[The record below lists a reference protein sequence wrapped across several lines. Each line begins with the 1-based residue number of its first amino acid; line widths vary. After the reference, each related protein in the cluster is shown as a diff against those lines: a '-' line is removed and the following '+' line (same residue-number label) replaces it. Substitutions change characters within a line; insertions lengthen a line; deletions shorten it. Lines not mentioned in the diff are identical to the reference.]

1 MAKRWSSEAR
11 FKEDFVK
18 RIVGLAA
25 IFCSFSIF
33 AFAAAP
39 SDIADLVGTRATDAA
54 SKMQA
59 RGYRHVRSSTWWND
73 KTGTCVDV
81 RVSYRSIEAV
91 CMRRSFRRIAGLE
104 QRSGS
109 RFARV
114 QPTGRSI
121 SESTR
126 GNERRQ
132 SSRADRSHLAS
143 DDHDPTLHSRMHS
156 YGFRT
161 RNSDGREVKSQDPL
175 EMHPTF
181 P

>member
-1 MAKRWSSEAR
+1 MERQDGHVCRCTRVVWPL
-11 FKEDFVK
+11 
-18 RIVGLAA
+18 LA
-25 IFCSFSIF
+25 
-33 AFAAAP
+33 
-39 SDIADLVGTRATDAA
+39 
-54 SKMQA
+54 
-59 RGYRHVRSSTWWND
+59 
-73 KTGTCVDV
+73 
-81 RVSYRSIEAV
+81 YRSIEAV

-121 SESTR
+121 SEPSR

-132 SSRADRSHLAS
+132 GSRADRSHLAS
-143 DDHDPTLHSRMHS
+143 DDRHPTLHSRMHS

-161 RNSDGREVKSQDPL
+161 RNSDGHEVKSQDPL

-181 P
+181 PQLVQRSFGISVSIITRPQIAAQSPTCPANRDDGISSCSFRESAAAARLSSPSA

>member
-1 MAKRWSSEAR
+1 VERQ
-11 FKEDFVK
+11 D
-18 RIVGLAA
+18 
-25 IFCSFSIF
+25 
-33 AFAAAP
+33 
-39 SDIADLVGTRATDAA
+39 
-54 SKMQA
+54 
-59 RGYRHVRSSTWWND
+59 RHVCRCT
-73 KTGTCVDV
+73 
-81 RVSYRSIEAV
+81 RVVWPLLAYRSIEAV

-143 DDHDPTLHSRMHS
+143 DDRDPTLHSRMHS

-175 EMHPTF
+175 EMHPHFHSSYSGASASAFQLSLVPKSPPNLPPFQPTEMTAF
-181 P
+181 RVALSASRRRRRVCLRRRLKQPTVENL